1 MVYQWKIPTLYSVDA
16 QTAGEE
22 LERIYNERGELSPKN
37 VVDASRSEQAP
48 LHVCFEWDNEKAAEK
63 WREEQASRIISTIT
77 IVGENAN
84 TAGREVRAFIHAQGS
99 YHPLAVVVSDVDKT
113 AEMLQNALK
122 ELSAFRKKYE
132 TLSQLAPLFDAM
144 GRLTA

>member
-84 TAGREVRAFIHAQGS
+84 TAGREVRSFIHAQGS

-113 AEMLQNALK
+113 AEMLKDALR
-122 ELSAFRKKYE
+122 ELASFRKKYE

-144 GRLTA
+144 DRLTA